1 MTSILHSWFY
11 MPASTKQ
18 YTRVLVLEYGR
29 LYSSTNFIIIYL
41 SAQVSHG
48 LQFAPEVLYNQ
59 VLSKVRNYHRRAP
72 S

>member
-1 MTSILHSWFY
+1 MVLY
-11 MPASTKQ
+11 AGKQ
-18 YTRVLVLEYGR
+18 YTRVLVLEYD
-29 LYSSTNFIIIYL
+29 TDVCTKFIIIYL

>member
-1 MTSILHSWFY
+1 MVLY
-11 MPASTKQ
+11 AGKQ
-18 YTRVLVLEYGR
+18 YTRVLVLEYD
-29 LYSSTNFIIIYL
+29 TAVCTKFIIIYL

-59 VLSKVRNYHRRAP
+59 VLSKVRNYHPRAP